1 MEKVEQHESTLS
13 VREGDSAVINC
24 TYTDTASSYFPWYKQ
39 EAGKGLHFV
48 IDIRSN
54 VDRKQSQ
61 RLIVLLD
68 KKAKRFSLHI
78 TATQPEDSAIYF
90 CAASPSNSGGSNYK
104 LTFGKGTLLTVTPN
118 IQNPDPAVYQ
128 LRDSKSSD
136 KSVCLFTDFDSQTNV
151 SQSKDSDVY
160 ITDKCVLDMRSMD
173 FKSNSAVAWSNKSD
187 FACANAFNNSIIP
200 EDTFFPSPESS

>member
-1 MEKVEQHESTLS
+1 WESHGEKVEQHESTLS

-90 CAASPSNSGGSNYK
+90 CAAAHYK
-104 LTFGKGTLLTVTPN
+104 PTFGKGTSLVVHPY
-118 IQNPDPAVYQ
+118 IQN
-128 LRDSKSSD
+128 
-136 KSVCLFTDFDSQTNV
+136 
-151 SQSKDSDVY
+151 
-160 ITDKCVLDMRSMD
+160 
-173 FKSNSAVAWSNKSD
+173 
-187 FACANAFNNSIIP
+187 
-200 EDTFFPSPESS
+200 

>member
-1 MEKVEQHESTLS
+1 MWTKRFSRVLPDCSSPFCFSFSVGESHGEKVEQHESTLS

-39 EAGKGLHFV
+39 EAGKSLHFV

-90 CAASPSNSGGSNYK
+90 CAASTHCFLGTCSLSSNLLWGLEPHPHPVSCSKAFVVLFICNGNY
-104 LTFGKGTLLTVTPN
+104 N
-118 IQNPDPAVYQ
+118 IQ
-128 LRDSKSSD
+128 
-136 KSVCLFTDFDSQTNV
+136 
-151 SQSKDSDVY
+151 
-160 ITDKCVLDMRSMD
+160 
-173 FKSNSAVAWSNKSD
+173 
-187 FACANAFNNSIIP
+187 IIK
-200 EDTFFPSPESS
+200 T

>member
-1 MEKVEQHESTLS
+1 MMKTSLHTVFLFLWLWMDWESHGEKVEQHQSTLS

-39 EAGKGLHFV
+39 EAGKSLHFV

-61 RLIVLLD
+61 RLTVLLD

-90 CAASPSNSGGSNYK
+90 CAAS
-104 LTFGKGTLLTVTPN
+104 TH
-118 IQNPDPAVYQ
+118 
-128 LRDSKSSD
+128 
-136 KSVCLFTDFDSQTNV
+136 
-151 SQSKDSDVY
+151 
-160 ITDKCVLDMRSMD
+160 
-173 FKSNSAVAWSNKSD
+173 
-187 FACANAFNNSIIP
+187 
-200 EDTFFPSPESS
+200 